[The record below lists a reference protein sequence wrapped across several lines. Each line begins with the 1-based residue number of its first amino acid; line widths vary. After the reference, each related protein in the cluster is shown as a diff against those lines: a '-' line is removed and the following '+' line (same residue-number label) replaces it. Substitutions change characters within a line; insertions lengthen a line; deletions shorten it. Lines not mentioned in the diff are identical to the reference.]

1 MKKLTLSE
9 VIASILLFGTGL
21 FTFERGIFWFVE
33 QESVLGDSAF
43 YLQLHQLFPIWLWGV
58 LFMMSG
64 ALLVMSSYLLPKKST
79 SSYWFITIGGFVSF
93 VMYFI
98 ITSASIF
105 NGINWLSP
113 TQFATLSGM
122 CLVITFFGGAE
133 LYDRRR

>member
-9 VIASILLFGTGL
+9 IIASILLFGTGL

-64 ALLVMSSYLLPKKST
+64 ALLVMSRDRKST
-79 SSYWFITIGGFVSF
+79 RLNSSH
-93 VMYFI
+93 
-98 ITSASIF
+98 
-105 NGINWLSP
+105 
-113 TQFATLSGM
+113 
-122 CLVITFFGGAE
+122 
-133 LYDRRR
+133 